1 MAGQSGQVIAVN
13 GQDGNRVLLSVPM
26 EGFPDGFQLRA
37 GDRVVLVQGE
47 TGPAVRP
54 LTRAYPV
61 DRTDEKDGLLRTA
74 DHEFYV
80 QAATVRSRSQDQQ
93 HMVFSVPNDRG
104 EPEQLLSIRRP

>member
-13 GQDGNRVLLSVPM
+13 GQEGNRVLLSVPM

-47 TGPAVRP
+47 DGPAVRP

-61 DRTDEKDGLLRTA
+61 DRTDEKDGLLQTA

-80 QAATVRSRSQDQQ
+80 QAATVRARSLDQQ
-93 HMVFSVPNDRG
+93 HTVFSVPNDRG